1 MKNGKTVC
9 SLRVIYVAWPK
20 SKELS
25 WKILWKSVKAFGC
38 NCERDGKISNGSL
51 CLAEWSTWNRYFNSP
66 WLYCRSK
73 LYIKSNNLT
82 KTNSLNNYNAR
93 FKDLFAEQHR
103 LLFLEKN
110 IKMSWS
116 YDILRFNNWNKPD
129 SLSKFKSD
137 LN

>member
-1 MKNGKTVC
+1 MKNGKTVY
-9 SLRVIYVAWPK
+9 IYTYVAWPK

-25 WKILWKSVKAFGC
+25 WKIFWKSVKAFGC
-38 NCERDGKISNGSL
+38 NCERDGKFQTVDFTLPNGRPETDIL
-51 CLAEWSTWNRYFNSP
+51 TVPGYILEVT
-66 WLYCRSK
+66 

-82 KTNSLNNYNAR
+82 KTNSHYNYSAR
-93 FKDLFAEQHR
+93 FKDLFAEQYR
-103 LLFLEKN
+103 LIFLERN

-116 YDILRFNNWNKPD
+116 YDILRFYNWNKPD